1 MEFKEQLEKAK
12 EKLNK
17 KLEGMA
23 KVRVILDA
31 YEEGW
36 IDGWRANNKPFNI
49 HIDTIIQDAV
59 AYFANT
65 CPHCQRELG
74 FYVSLEEIQS
84 WLEKQSYGDENE

>member
-49 HIDTIIQDAV
+49 H
-59 AYFANT
+59 
-65 CPHCQRELG
+65 
-74 FYVSLEEIQS
+74 
-84 WLEKQSYGDENE
+84 